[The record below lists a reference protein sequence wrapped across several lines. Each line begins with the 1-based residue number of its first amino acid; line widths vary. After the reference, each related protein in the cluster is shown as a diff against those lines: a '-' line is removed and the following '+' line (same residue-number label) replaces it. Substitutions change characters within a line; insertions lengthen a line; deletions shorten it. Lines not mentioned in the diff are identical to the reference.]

1 MKKIIAVMAVLI
13 TLFSMGNVSASAAA
27 KVAALMYHSVTTD
40 SSRWNDYT
48 ISPEQLDADIQY
60 FKSCGYIPMTATE
73 LATSNMA
80 DIDNRKI
87 LLLTFDDGYSNF
99 YTEVFPILK
108 KNDAKATMFLIGSYI
123 DRYGYL
129 TSDETYEMANSG
141 LVEIGNHTNGIHS
154 MPKEQLKAIYN
165 NTNAYGDI
173 LADIQSNGE
182 ILKEVTGKDVTSISW
197 PYGYYTT
204 TLDNAVKSQLGY
216 KISFSTVYGVN
227 FFTGNTYSPLKR
239 MNREY
244 SAGTQQVFDRSNGKF
259 Y

>member
-1 MKKIIAVMAVLI
+1 MKKIIAVIAVLI

-73 LATSNMA
+73 LATANMA

-154 MPKEQLKAIYN
+154 MPKEQLKANLQQYKR
-165 NTNAYGDI
+165 
-173 LADIQSNGE
+173 LRR
-182 ILKEVTGKDVTSISW
+182 
-197 PYGYYTT
+197 YT
-204 TLDNAVKSQLGY
+204 
-216 KISFSTVYGVN
+216 
-227 FFTGNTYSPLKR
+227 R
-239 MNREY
+239 
-244 SAGTQQVFDRSNGKF
+244 
-259 Y
+259 

>member
-1 MKKIIAVMAVLI
+1 
-13 TLFSMGNVSASAAA
+13 
-27 KVAALMYHSVTTD
+27 
-40 SSRWNDYT
+40 
-48 ISPEQLDADIQY
+48 
-60 FKSCGYIPMTATE
+60 MTATE
-73 LATSNMA
+73 LATANMA

-129 TSDETYEMANSG
+129 TADETYEMANSG

-173 LADIQSNGE
+173 LDDIQSNGE

-244 SAGTQQVFDRSNGKF
+244 SAGTLQVFDRANGKF

>member
-1 MKKIIAVMAVLI
+1 M
-13 TLFSMGNVSASAAA
+13 
-27 KVAALMYHSVTTD
+27 
-40 SSRWNDYT
+40 
-48 ISPEQLDADIQY
+48 
-60 FKSCGYIPMTATE
+60 
-73 LATSNMA
+73 
-80 DIDNRKI
+80 
-87 LLLTFDDGYSNF
+87 
-99 YTEVFPILK
+99 
-108 KNDAKATMFLIGSYI
+108 
-123 DRYGYL
+123 

-204 TLDNAVKSQLGY
+204 ILDNAVKSQLGY

-244 SAGTQQVFDRSNGKF
+244 SAGTQQVFDRANGKF